1 MPTDK
6 PRTEAR
12 GSSPHARNSPEAP
25 NLLTR
30 LRTRSRVIDGGLA
43 VHERVGAVGG
53 GTLSS
58 AIALTAFLSLFP
70 LLVVG
75 IAVMGFLSA
84 GNVDFADEVVEEL
97 GLEGDIADTVLDA
110 IHTAERSRHAATI
123 VGLVGLAWSGLGVAG
138 ALQATVNRAWQ
149 VKGRG
154 LVDRLRAAAWLGGLG
169 LVFLASVAV
178 APLISDL
185 PGPAIVPSLLL
196 TLAIDTLVVLS
207 MFHFLTN
214 VRVPWQAHLPGAV
227 AAAVGLGV
235 LKAISG
241 IYVPRLV
248 ESSSLWG
255 TLGVVFALLLWLLLL
270 SRLVIYGAALNVVTY
285 ERQHGT
291 VTAEIDVPRI
301 EGEVPLDTT
310 RGGAVD
316 ESVRATERAGAT

>member
-1 MPTDK
+1 MPTET
-6 PRTEAR
+6 PGTEAR
-12 GSSPHARNSPEAP
+12 EAAPHARSSPEAP

-30 LRTRSRVIDGGLA
+30 LRARSRVIDGGLA

-58 AIALTAFLSLFP
+58 AIALAAFLSLFP

-84 GNVDFADEVVEEL
+84 GDVDFADDVVDEL
-97 GLEGDIADTVLDA
+97 GLEGDIANTVLDA

-123 VGLVGLAWSGLGVAG
+123 LGLAGLAWSGLAVAG
-138 ALQATVNRAWQ
+138 ALQATLNAAWQ

-154 LVDRLRAAAWLGGLG
+154 LIDKVRAAGWIAGLG
-169 LVFLASVAV
+169 VVFLASTAV
-178 APLISDL
+178 TPLISDL

-196 TLAIDTLVVLS
+196 TLAIDTLVLLS
-207 MFHFLTN
+207 MFRFLTN
-214 VRVPWQAHLPGAV
+214 VRVSWQAHLPGAV
-227 AAAVGLGV
+227 LAAVGLGV
-235 LKAISG
+235 LKMISG

-255 TLGVVFALLLWLLLL
+255 TLGVVFALLIWFLLL

-285 ERQHGT
+285 ERRHGT

-301 EGEVPLDTT
+301 EGEVPLETT

-316 ESVRATERAGAT
+316 ESVRAAERAGVS